1 MIDTLKKLRQ
11 KIVYTRYVVQVTAVF
26 LIEDIKDYILKGRE
40 RHNTVDN
47 DASDSG
53 SNSSKT
59 NSSSW

>member
-11 KIVYTRYVVQVTAVF
+11 KIVYTRYVVQVTAIF

-47 DASDSG
+47 DSSG
-53 SNSSKT
+53 S
-59 NSSSW
+59 SSSS

>member
-11 KIVYTRYVVQVTAVF
+11 KIVYTRYVVQVTAIF

-47 DASDSG
+47 DS
-53 SNSSKT
+53 SNT
-59 NSSSW
+59 NSSSSSS

>member
-40 RHNTVDN
+40 RHNTIDN
-47 DASDSG
+47 DS
-53 SNSSKT
+53 SNTNSN
-59 NSSSW
+59 NSSS

>member
-47 DASDSG
+47 DSSDSG
-53 SNSSKT
+53 SNTNSN
-59 NSSSW
+59 NSSS

>member
-40 RHNTVDN
+40 RHNTMDN
-47 DASDSG
+47 DS
-53 SNSSKT
+53 SNTNSN
-59 NSSSW
+59 NSSS

>member
-11 KIVYTRYVVQVTAVF
+11 KIVYTRYVVQVTAIF

-47 DASDSG
+47 DASDS
-53 SNSSKT
+53 NSSKT
-59 NSSSW
+59 NSSSSSS

>member
-11 KIVYTRYVVQVTAVF
+11 KIVYTRYVVQVTAIF

-47 DASDSG
+47 DASDS
-53 SNSSKT
+53 NSST
-59 NSSSW
+59 NSSSSSS

>member
-11 KIVYTRYVVQVTAVF
+11 KIVYTRYVVQVTAIF

-47 DASDSG
+47 DS
-53 SNSSKT
+53 SNTNSN
-59 NSSSW
+59 NSSS

>member
-47 DASDSG
+47 DS
-53 SNSSKT
+53 SNT
-59 NSSSW
+59 NSSSSSS